1 MNTLALLAA
10 MGSLAVAAAPVAA
23 ADMSGSS
30 FALTDGAAPMA
41 PNGVGQFTQ
50 GYGGWDDD
58 DRRYGRGRYYRDDDY
73 YDRYDRRDRREAR
86 RIRSRDQIWRGRD
99 GRYYCDRGDGTT
111 GLVVGA
117 VGGALLGRVIDRHG
131 DRTVGTLLGGALGA
145 VIGREIDRSELS
157 CR

>member
-1 MNTLALLAA
+1 MMKTPTLIAAGLLAA
-10 MGSLAVAAAPVAA
+10 VALPANAATIDIAAGPIEATAATSIYDAPVLA
-23 ADMSGSS
+23 
-30 FALTDGAAPMA
+30 
-41 PNGVGQFTQ
+41 
-50 GYGGWDDD
+50 YGGDWDDD
-58 DRRYGRGRYYRDDDY
+58 DRRYRRGRGRYDDRWDDRRRDYRDE
-73 YDRYDRRDRREAR
+73 RRLRRDDRV
-86 RIRSRDQIWRGRD
+86 WRGRD

-117 VGGALLGRVIDRHG
+117 VGGALLGRVIDRRG